1 MSKLQE
7 TIEAM
12 KNDIEYQIHFN
23 ECWDETFFLSYSEV
37 EDWLYEIKDTIE
49 RCDISPQ
56 TKLQMIVDSIT
67 GGIVE

>member
-12 KNDIEYQIHFN
+12 KTEIECQIHFS
-23 ECWDETFFLSYSEV
+23 ECWDETFFLSYAEV
-37 EDWLYEIKDTIE
+37 EDWLDEIKETIE
-49 RCDISPQ
+49 RCDISPHR
-56 TKLQMIVDSIT
+56 KLQMIVDSIT